1 MKAYLNSLNERERW
15 MVVLGGLSL
24 ILYCYYIFLYA
35 PINNRVQQKSAI
47 LTEQIDTLNWMKKV
61 QGEAHSTKTKKTVD
75 NNQLLTLL
83 ATQLKQDDELKSAYQ
98 IQQTASGEIQLSF
111 ETVPFSLFMKWLAEI
126 NKEYS
131 IIIKQ
136 LNVEHS
142 NTPGVTRLTV
152 IITS

>member
-15 MVVLGGLSL
+15 MVLLGGLSL
-24 ILYCYYIFLYA
+24 VLYCYYIFLYA
-35 PINNRVQQKSAI
+35 PIHNRVQQKSAI
-47 LTEQIDTLNWMKKV
+47 LAEQIDTLNWMKKV
-61 QGEAHSTKTKKTVD
+61 KGEAHTTKTKKTVD

-111 ETVPFSLFMKWLAEI
+111 EAVPFSLFMKWLAEI

-142 NTPGVTRLTV
+142 KTPGVTRLTV